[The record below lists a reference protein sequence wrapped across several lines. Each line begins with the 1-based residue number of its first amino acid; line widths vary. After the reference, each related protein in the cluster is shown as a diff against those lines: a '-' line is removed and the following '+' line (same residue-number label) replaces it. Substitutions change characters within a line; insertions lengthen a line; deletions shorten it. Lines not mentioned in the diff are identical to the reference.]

1 MYHALKDDIAERGL
15 LNPILCT
22 PDYTVIAGHHRLKA
36 ALELGLE
43 SVPID
48 IQNVDNEEAESR
60 LIADNVLRRQLNPM
74 EQARLIHRL
83 KERYGIKKGNNQS
96 VGGSVKFT
104 HAVQSV
110 GIEPEAA
117 KQLYRL
123 NKLIPLLQAL
133 ISAGALGTSHGVALA
148 ALTSDQQAAAI
159 GQSQSEEE
167 LPCVGMAT
175 VPLENSSSRLW

>member
-15 LNPILCT
+15 LNPVLCT

-123 NKLIPLLQAL
+123 NKLIPPLQAL
-133 ISAGALGTSHGVALA
+133 ISAGTLGTSHGVALA
-148 ALTSDQQAAAI
+148 ALTSDQQAALYDAI
-159 GQSQSEEE
+159 GE
-167 LPCVGMAT
+167 AIT
-175 VPLENSSSRLW
+175 RLKLGSTLI